1 MKTNIFLKRYK
12 EWGNEFDPA
21 NVKVKPALRVNTLK
35 ITEEELV
42 KKLKG
47 KGVKLSKVSWL
58 KNAYF
63 YTSDFALASTPEYL
77 QGYFYLQD
85 AASQIPAMVLDPKPG
100 ETVLDMAAAPGGKTT
115 QLSMLMKNKGVIVAL
130 DVKSDRLSSLKN
142 NIERMG
148 CDNVIVYNKDAN
160 YANDLNMQFDKV
172 LLDAPC
178 SGNFCI
184 DKDWFS
190 KRKVEDFNE
199 KAFIQR
205 KLLQSGVRVLKQ
217 VGTIVYSTC
226 SLEKEENEDV
236 IDWAVSTL
244 DVELIDFKLDIGK
257 AGLTETTSI
266 TRRLWP
272 NISMTQGFFVAKMI
286 KITPL

>member
-1 MKTNIFLKRYK
+1 MKTNVFLKRYK
-12 EWGNEFDPA
+12 EWGNDFDPA

-42 KKLKG
+42 KRLKA
-47 KGVKLSKVSWL
+47 KGVRLQKVSWL

-63 YTSDFALASTPEYL
+63 YLSDFALASTPEYL

-85 AASQIPAMVLDPKPG
+85 AASQIPAMILDPKPG

-115 QLSMLMKNKGVIVAL
+115 QLSMLMNNTGIIVAL
-130 DVKSDRLSSLKN
+130 DVKTDRLTSLKN

-148 CDNVIVYNKDAN
+148 CSNIIVYNKDAN
-160 YANDLNMQFDKV
+160 YASDLNMQFDKV

-184 DKDWFS
+184 DKDWFN

-199 KAFIQR
+199 KAFIQQ
-205 KLLQSGVRVLKQ
+205 KLLRSGVRVLKKG
-217 VGTIVYSTC
+217 GTLVYSTC
-226 SLEKEENEDV
+226 SLEKEEDEKV
-236 IDWAVSTL
+236 IEWAVSNL
-244 DVELIDFKLDIGK
+244 DVELIDFKLDIGD
-257 AGLTETTSI
+257 AGLEETTSI

-272 NISMTQGFFVAKMI
+272 NKTMTQGFYVAKMI
-286 KITPL
+286 KE